1 MRNYFTF
8 AGRPSTDFGLY
19 INGQGTFGAPAHS
32 FEITPIP
39 GKNGDLIFDNKRF
52 ENFDLKYPAFIME
65 DFKTNLAA
73 FRSFVLS
80 KRSYQRLEDTY
91 HPDEFRLAFFKE
103 AIEPDV
109 WFDNSFGSLDVTF
122 NCKPQ
127 RFLKSG
133 ETKLEFT
140 ESPFSIENPTLFP
153 AKPMVRVHATTD
165 GSGVLTIG
173 GVVITIEDIPSFIDL
188 DFETMNAYFGATSWN
203 RYIQISTLDYPDLE
217 PGVNNFAF
225 SGDITKVEVTPRWY
239 II

>member
-39 GKNGDLIFDNKRF
+39 GKSGDLIFDNKRF

-65 DFKTNLAA
+65 EFKTNLAA
-73 FRSFVLS
+73 FRSFMMS
-80 KRSYQRLEDTY
+80 KRTYQRLEDTY
-91 HPDEFRLAFFKE
+91 HPEEFRLAFFKE

-133 ETKLEFT
+133 ETKLEF
-140 ESPFSIENPTLFP
+140 EEPSFSIENPTLFP
-153 AKPMVRVHATTD
+153 AKPLVRVHASQD
-165 GSGVLTIG
+165 GNGLLTIG
-173 GVVITIEDIPSFIDL
+173 GVVFAISNIPSFIDL
-188 DFETMNAYFGATSWN
+188 DFETMNAYFGSTSMN
-203 RYIQISTLDYPDLE
+203 RNIILSTLDYPDLE
-217 PGVNNFAF
+217 PGINNFTF